1 MHVFMRASYIFNWHE
16 YLRQTLRC
24 PFHLLTSIF
33 PILNFLLVASASLP
47 FSAWGT
53 PEAPLGQPAPTD
65 GLLRVSPPVLIFK
78 HSPTCI
84 PAVALIDLENAGL
97 EGEVQVLSIS
107 SDQPQFHPAMFKP
120 HVLPPGSRTQV
131 QIIYL
136 PRSAGDSEGTLTIA
150 TSEGDL
156 KYSIQ
161 ASAVPNPYRL
171 HPLVGTKVPAG
182 VLYSRPVIIFNPS
195 ETETLFVSEVFT
207 TESFLHLQLP
217 DELEGGMGGGA
228 EVTAASADGEHT
240 PLSGHAAP
248 DGLWQI
254 PPRSERELVVLQ
266 FRATAAGP
274 FSGYVHVK
282 TDRDNLVLAVE
293 LLVLAGGLHPHPKDV
308 DFGVLTSPDERRSVA
323 VSLLNSGNAAVA
335 LLEAGPASDDPH
347 LHVAYAPG
355 AVVQAGDTLEGALV
369 LTYAGALP
377 GNVHGKVVVVT
388 NHSNAGLASVEVWYS
403 AHVLH
408 GGVGYERGHVSFL
421 VPAAFANTSSSS
433 AFAGASSA
441 ASSVA
446 TATDAT
452 AAAAAS
458 GAAAATATN
467 RRSDVPGY
475 IGAHLTS
482 PQAAY
487 QALRV
492 AHELRAQALADPQQP
507 SILRLVPFTN
517 YFPVPLALVSATVE
531 ACGSALFVEGTPGS
545 AASHSRSTAKDASSN
560 NSNSTSGDSSSS
572 SDSDSG
578 SDAKGY
584 EEGAIA
590 MPQARWPD
598 VRLRFAPWR
607 AAAELALP
615 HTCTLKLVT
624 NVSTHHIPVHVYSG
638 KLHVA
643 IPLAA
648 RRPGC
653 GAGLLLAN
661 ESHVDST
668 GSSNDSS
675 SSSGIDLDTNA
686 PSTAAAAAAI
696 ANTALKPLPPPVS
709 PVDERVWAGGVPA
722 PLVPPDDRTP
732 WVDAHGLCFAGPSPQ
747 VNVRMV
753 SRCAIDYGAQ
763 LGVSARRTR
772 RLCRRRLWSSLSLS
786 LALIFV
792 LTRLPFRW

>member
-1 MHVFMRASYIFNWHE
+1 M
-16 YLRQTLRC
+16 
-24 PFHLLTSIF
+24 
-33 PILNFLLVASASLP
+33 
-47 FSAWGT
+47 
-53 PEAPLGQPAPTD
+53 
-65 GLLRVSPPVLIFK
+65 LIFK

-136 PRSAGDSEGTLTIA
+136 PRAAGDSEGTLTIA
-150 TSEGDL
+150 TSEGDI

-161 ASAVPNPYRL
+161 ASAVPNSYRL

-217 DELEGGMGGGA
+217 DELEGGMSGGGA
-228 EVTAASADGEHT
+228 EVTAASADGEPT
-240 PLSGHAAP
+240 PLTGHAAP

-323 VSLLNSGNAAVA
+323 VSLLNSGNAAVS

-355 AVVQAGDTLEGALV
+355 AVVKAGATLEGALV

-377 GNVHGKVVVVT
+377 GNVHGKVVLVT

-421 VPAAFANTSSSS
+421 VPAAFVNSSS
-433 AFAGASSA
+433 APASTAGGASAASAVSA
-441 ASSVA
+441 ASSSA
-446 TATDAT
+446 TAAADGTT
-452 AAAAAS
+452 SGAAAAAS
-458 GAAAATATN
+458 N
-467 RRSDVPGY
+467 RRSDLLGY
-475 IGAHLTS
+475 NGAHLTS
-482 PQAAY
+482 PHVAF
-487 QALRV
+487 QALQV
-492 AHELRAQALADPQQP
+492 ARQLRAQALAEPEQA

-531 ACGSALFVEGTPGS
+531 ACGSALIVEEAPGAPHSSGRSGS
-545 AASHSRSTAKDASSN
+545 AASEASSD
-560 NSNSTSGDSSSS
+560 SSSTSGRSSSS
-572 SDSDSG
+572 SSSGNDSG
-578 SDAKGY
+578 DLKAQ
-584 EEGAIA
+584 EGSIA

-653 GAGLLLAN
+653 GAGVQAN
-661 ESHVDST
+661 EFNR
-668 GSSNDSS
+668 GR
-675 SSSGIDLDTNA
+675 NA
-686 PSTAAAAAAI
+686 N
-696 ANTALKPLPPPVS
+696 ANTTSSAATALLHDPLPPPVS
-709 PVDERVWAGGVPA
+709 PVDERVWAGGLPA
-722 PLVPPDDRTP
+722 PVVPPDDRTP
-732 WVDAHGLCFAGPSPQ
+732 WVDAHGICFGGPSPQ
-747 VNVRMV
+747 VGCVRAL
-753 SRCAIDYGAQ
+753 RIANR
-763 LGVSARRTR
+763 ARLRV
-772 RLCRRRLWSSLSLS
+772 L
-786 LALIFV
+786 LAVCTFV
-792 LTRLPFRW
+792 